1 MGVPA
6 IVTAGD
12 RGAARAVYG
21 ESKVFLEVEG
31 RALVSRV
38 VAVLQAVPEV
48 SEVWVVGNAE
58 RLEEIFG
65 RNGLRAELTK
75 PLHIIEQHRNLYE
88 NCWEA
93 FIRALPG
100 AGPEGREPGEAD
112 LDAQVLF
119 LSGDLPFATPQE
131 ISAFIRDG
139 QALDCDYALGLVAE
153 PALEP
158 FTTGKPGQPV
168 LDVAYFNLREAR
180 LRQNNLHIAKPL
192 RMGHRHYIEEMYEH
206 RHMRKFGNMFAIA
219 LRLVFQKGGFVVA
232 LFYFLMHLGGLADR
246 KGYRGLADWMRR
258 AVTLAHTERVLS
270 RILDTRFRFLVTEV
284 GGCAIDVDTEADYDA
299 VRARFEEWS
308 QQQDRRAAELV
319 GPLPLPAEA
328 ARTPEQGSV
337 AGGESAAATKK
348 KEAAS
353 QQGAPAS
360 REKEA

>member
-1 MGVPA
+1 
-6 IVTAGD
+6 VTAGD

-21 ESKVFLEVEG
+21 ESKVFLEVDG

-48 SEVWVVGNAE
+48 SAVWVVGDAA
-58 RLEEIFG
+58 RLEEVFG
-65 RNGLRAELTK
+65 RDGLRDELTK
-75 PLHIIEQHRNLYE
+75 PLHVIEQHRNLYE
-88 NCWEA
+88 NCWQA

-112 LDAQVLF
+112 VDAQVLF

-139 QALDCDYALGLVAE
+139 QELGCDYALGLVAE
-153 PALEP
+153 PSLEP
-158 FTTGKPGQPV
+158 FTTGAPGQPI

-206 RHMRKFGNMFAIA
+206 RHMRKFGNMCAIA
-219 LRLVFQKGGFVVA
+219 LRLIFQKGGLIVV
-232 LFYFLMHLGGLADR
+232 LFYLLMHLGGLADR
-246 KGYRGLADWMRR
+246 RGYRGLADWLRR
-258 AVTLAHTERVLS
+258 TITLAHTERVLS

-308 QQQDRRAAELV
+308 AQQARRAEELL
-319 GPLPLPAEA
+319 GPPPLA
-328 ARTPEQGSV
+328 AV
-337 AGGESAAATKK
+337 ASGESD
-348 KEAAS
+348 
-353 QQGAPAS
+353 APA
-360 REKEA
+360 REREA